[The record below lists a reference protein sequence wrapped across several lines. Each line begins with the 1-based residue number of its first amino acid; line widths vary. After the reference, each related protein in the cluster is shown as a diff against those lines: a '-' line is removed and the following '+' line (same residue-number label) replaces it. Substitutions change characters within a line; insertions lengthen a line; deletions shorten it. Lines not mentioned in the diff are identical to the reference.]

1 MVLRCI
7 KCGKE
12 YSENEVRYTCNC
24 GGLLEVKLDIER
36 IKNEIDISQ
45 YKKHP
50 PTVWKYSQF
59 LPVKRRVSL
68 QEGGTPLY
76 FTDNLAEH
84 IGLKNLFIKHEGM
97 NPTGSFK
104 DRGMT
109 VGVSKAIEL
118 DINKVACAS
127 TGNTSASMAAYAAK
141 AQLDAFVIIPSGKI
155 ALGKLAQAIIYGA
168 KVIPIK
174 GNFDQSLELVS
185 ELCKRKEIYLLNS
198 VNPFRLEGQK
208 TIAFEIWDQLGD
220 VPDQVI
226 LPVGNAG
233 NISAIWKG
241 FKEFYDA
248 GIIDKLPKMIG
259 VQALGANPIVRYF
272 KSKEIN
278 FEPVEKPET
287 SATAIRI
294 GNPVNWP
301 KAVRAIKESSGT
313 IIDVTDNEIRDA
325 QTLIA
330 NKEGIFVEPAS
341 AAPIAGLIK
350 LINDDFI
357 KYDETIVAI
366 ATGHGLKDPNF
377 VLDSISVP
385 KAVPPN
391 INELLKTI
399 GL

>member
-12 YSENEVRYTCNC
+12 YSENEVRYTCSC

-118 DINKVACAS
+118 GINKVACAS

-141 AQLDAFVIIPSGKI
+141 AQ
-155 ALGKLAQAIIYGA
+155 
-168 KVIPIK
+168 
-174 GNFDQSLELVS
+174 
-185 ELCKRKEIYLLNS
+185 
-198 VNPFRLEGQK
+198 
-208 TIAFEIWDQLGD
+208 
-220 VPDQVI
+220 
-226 LPVGNAG
+226 
-233 NISAIWKG
+233 
-241 FKEFYDA
+241 
-248 GIIDKLPKMIG
+248 
-259 VQALGANPIVRYF
+259 
-272 KSKEIN
+272 
-278 FEPVEKPET
+278 
-287 SATAIRI
+287 
-294 GNPVNWP
+294 
-301 KAVRAIKESSGT
+301 
-313 IIDVTDNEIRDA
+313 
-325 QTLIA
+325 
-330 NKEGIFVEPAS
+330 
-341 AAPIAGLIK
+341 
-350 LINDDFI
+350 
-357 KYDETIVAI
+357 
-366 ATGHGLKDPNF
+366 
-377 VLDSISVP
+377 
-385 KAVPPN
+385 
-391 INELLKTI
+391 
-399 GL
+399 